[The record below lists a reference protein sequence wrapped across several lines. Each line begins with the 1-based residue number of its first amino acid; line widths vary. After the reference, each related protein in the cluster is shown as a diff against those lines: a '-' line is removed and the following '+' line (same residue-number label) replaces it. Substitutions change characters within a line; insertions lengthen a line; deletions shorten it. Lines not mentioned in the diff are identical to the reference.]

1 MEHCDHC
8 RETINEM
15 QALEKQVESI
25 KNQLEIAETQVKLL
39 RQENELL
46 KSNIK
51 KPNKPKHYNQSM
63 QSEIQKCYQE
73 IAKLQDIIRHKDEI
87 IQNQIR
93 NDDSVSDKTEI
104 YSKQIDMC
112 RKKVKF

>member
-1 MEHCDHC
+1 MEHCEHC

-15 QALEKQVESI
+15 FALEKQVESI
-25 KNQLEIAETQVKLL
+25 KNQLEIAETQLKLL

-63 QSEIQKCYQE
+63 QNESQKCYQE
-73 IAKLQDIIRHKDEI
+73 IAKLQEIIRHKDEI

-93 NDDSVSDKTEI
+93 NDDSVSDKTETRP
-104 YSKQIDMC
+104 KQIDTC